1 VTESY
6 YLTPQEYATIFH
18 APSNI
23 SQTEEDTVEMKN
35 ALGSFDLD
43 EDEHDFLNKKS
54 KSELISK
61 VSEI

>member
-43 EDEHDFLNKKS
+43 EDEHDFLNKKT
-54 KSELISK
+54 KS
-61 VSEI
+61 